1 MSDPKVRA
9 QGCYSFEQSEEAS
22 KGGHGDEVQK
32 HRVTKG
38 QRGAMV
44 GEVKLELYYSYVT
57 MYCFAPLAYAPH
69 LFAESM
75 PGDLELKSLAP
86 A

>member
-1 MSDPKVRA
+1 
-9 QGCYSFEQSEEAS
+9 
-22 KGGHGDEVQK
+22 
-32 HRVTKG
+32 
-38 QRGAMV
+38 MV